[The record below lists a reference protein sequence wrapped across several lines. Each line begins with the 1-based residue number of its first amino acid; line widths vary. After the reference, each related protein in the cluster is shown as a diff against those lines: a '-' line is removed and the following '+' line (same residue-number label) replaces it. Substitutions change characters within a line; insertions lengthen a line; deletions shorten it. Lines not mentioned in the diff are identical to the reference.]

1 MTSAST
7 LKGWPT
13 TSESGMSRSART
25 ATTVATVARIIVIAR
40 LTRVRST
47 SGVFLD
53 PYRAVLG
60 VLLLPDRDDA
70 LELVDRRPRGDE
82 GRVAERR
89 GGDGDG
95 REGPRVPSGDRRDE
109 RELVPVPERC
119 LAGHVLAVASDD
131 DLPALGDERVLRGD
145 PGDRVAHGRARR
157 ELEIE
162 MSPPGR
168 F

>member
-1 MTSAST
+1 MA
-7 LKGWPT
+7 
-13 TSESGMSRSART
+13 A
-25 ATTVATVARIIVIAR
+25 
-40 LTRVRST
+40 RVR
-47 SGVFLD
+47 
-53 PYRAVLG
+53 
-60 VLLLPDRDDA
+60 
-70 LELVDRRPRGDE
+70 
-82 GRVAERR
+82 
-89 GGDGDG
+89 
-95 REGPRVPSGDRRDE
+95 GDRRDE

-168 F
+168 FAI

>member
-1 MTSAST
+1 MFRQRAGLVFEADDPFST
-7 LKGWPT
+7 
-13 TSESGMSRSART
+13 A
-25 ATTVATVARIIVIAR
+25 VA
-40 LTRVRST
+40 
-47 SGVFLD
+47 
-53 PYRAVLG
+53 
-60 VLLLPDRDDA
+60 PDRSEEDHDA
-70 LELVDRRPRGDE
+70 AERVVADE
-82 GRVAERR
+82 RERVVHRERR

-168 F
+168 FAI